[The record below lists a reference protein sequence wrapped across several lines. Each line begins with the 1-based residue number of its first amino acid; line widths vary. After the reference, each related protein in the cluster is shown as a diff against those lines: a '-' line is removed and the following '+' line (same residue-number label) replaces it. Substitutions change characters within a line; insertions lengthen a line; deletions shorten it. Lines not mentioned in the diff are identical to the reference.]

1 MRTRLGRA
9 AVPLLSLVFVTLW
22 ASGFIVA
29 KLATQRMDVLTTL
42 LWRFVIAAAVM
53 GVVAAVTHSP
63 LPRGLAWLHLVVTAL
78 LLQMGVFSAVY
89 TGLAAGVPAGLTSLV
104 MGMAPLLVG
113 LLTPLLLAEQ
123 LGMAPVIGLLL
134 GAAGVYVVLSDELG
148 GGQIG
153 ASVIFPVLGMFALA
167 AGTLYQKRFGAGTSI
182 SMSVLVQML
191 TCTVVTLVAVPVA
204 RAAWLPPSP
213 GAWLAAGWLG
223 VFNSALTFAVM
234 FVLLRRTGTVHVS
247 ALMNL
252 APATVA
258 LLAVPV
264 LGEALTVQAVVGLAI
279 ALVGMYVGLGMLGRR
294 RRSVAPQPAPVAS
307 ESQPPER

>member
-1 MRTRLGRA
+1 MRTRLDRA
-9 AVPLLSLVFVTLW
+9 AVPLLSVVFVILW

-53 GVVAAVTHSP
+53 GVVAAVTRP
-63 LPRGLAWLHLVVTAL
+63 ALPRGLAWLHLVVTAL

-113 LLTPLLLAEQ
+113 LLTPLLLAER
-123 LGMAPVIGLLL
+123 LGVAPVIGLVL

-153 ASVIFPVLGMFALA
+153 VSVVFPVLGMFALA

-191 TCTVVTLVAVPVA
+191 TCAVVTLVAVPVA
-204 RAAWLPPSP
+204 GAAWLPPSP

-252 APATVA
+252 APPTVA

-279 ALVGMYVGLGMLGRR
+279 ALVGMYVGLGLLGRR
-294 RRSVAPQPAPVAS
+294 RRGVAPQSALSASGSPPAG
-307 ESQPPER
+307 R